1 MEIKTKFSIGDKVF
15 RIDDC
20 RVVNTEITGLFH
32 CNIEVVTNPKHKDPE
47 KARRIYTNYRIG
59 TGEII
64 EEKLRMIISERLQ
77 PKSPA
82 VIRWGFFLPVLYGR
96 TNLLL

>member
-15 RIDDC
+15 LLTNC
-20 RVVNTEITGLFH
+20 RVIETEITGVSH
-32 CNIEVVTNPKHKDPE
+32 YNIEVVTNPKHKDPE

-64 EEKLRMIISERLQ
+64 EEKFLFATKEEL
-77 PKSPA
+77 
-82 VIRWGFFLPVLYGR
+82 IRSI
-96 TNLLL
+96 TEE